1 MGQYMQDGVRLMIE
15 TLLFVD
21 AVNDEMSEANDACRR
36 GTKES
41 HQS

>member
-1 MGQYMQDGVRLMIE
+1 MGQYMQDGARLMIE

-21 AVNDEMSEANDACRR
+21 PANDEMEKANDACRR

-41 HQS
+41 HQ